1 MFQTTGI
8 PVAILIFDKSRQE
21 EGVNQA
27 RKDVLFID
35 ASKEFKAGK
44 NQNTLEPEHI
54 NKIFDTYK
62 NRAEVEKFSHLASF
76 NEIKENDFNLN
87 IPRYVDTFEEEEEID
102 LSAVKAEIADLE
114 LQLQEVQAQMQD
126 YLEELGV

>member
-1 MFQTTGI
+1 M
-8 PVAILIFDKSRQE
+8 IFDKSRQE
-21 EGVNQA
+21 GGTNQG

-35 ASKEFKAGK
+35 ASKEVKPGK

-62 NRAEVEKFSHLASF
+62 KRAEIEKFSRLANF
-76 NEIKENDFNLN
+76 DEIKENDFNLN